1 MRKKEK
7 MAKKQKIY
15 AVKKGNQTG
24 IFYTWEECQAATK
37 GFSSPDFKSFATE
50 EEAKAYLDDVDI
62 IYEKQIA
69 PLLSQGKVVAFVDG
83 SFNEEKSTYGFGVHI
98 ITPTLSAP
106 IELSGKGTNVEYVN
120 LRNITGEVLG
130 AINAI
135 DWAWKNDFET
145 IVIFHDYEGIS
156 KWATGEWNANQ
167 PISRFYKSF
176 INDKKEILNIEFV
189 KVAGHSNNKYN
200 DRVDALAKASVNDN
214 KILKDTNGNNGYI
227 INNISKDNIFCI
239 IEELKNECPELNY
252 TVTTTS
258 NKCTYIVTLKNDRVN
273 LSVFNNIK
281 LLVQGK
287 KSNLFQL
294 ITTSII
300 ERLDCTDFIKILR
313 DAYGKTINK
322 DELKSSLIKYCPK
335 LKNIVLPQNIGKLL
349 NQAVVD
355 LEAKGYNDIEF
366 SKYTLAAL
374 RALEGVIKFNLSKYN
389 IPIPQNGFNMFAKSS
404 GVYVLQQGY
413 KTSVPSQDVIKIE
426 NCYNHYFNNR
436 HTLCHF
442 GYVFQGVDTNT
453 RLLNTKSEADSIIR
467 STLQVINDNYIV

>member
-1 MRKKEK
+1 

-37 GFSSPDFKSFATE
+37 GFPSPDFRSFATE

-62 IYEKQIA
+62 IFEKQIA

-83 SFNEEKSTYGFGVHI
+83 SFNEGKSTYGFGVYI
-98 ITPTLSAP
+98 IAPTLSAP

-135 DWAWKNDFET
+135 DWAWKNGFET

-167 PISRFYKSF
+167 PISRFYKIF
-176 INDKKEILNIEFV
+176 INDKKEILNIEFI
-189 KVAGHSNNKYN
+189 KAAGHSNNKYN

-227 INNISKDNIFCI
+227 INNISKDSIFCI
-239 IEELKNECPELNY
+239 IEELKNECPELDY
-252 TVTTTS
+252 TVTITS
-258 NKCTYIVTLKNDRVN
+258 NKCIYTVTLKNDRVN

-313 DAYGKTINK
+313 DAYGKSINK

-335 LKNIVLPQNIGKLL
+335 LKYIALPQNIGKLL

-355 LEAKGYNDIEF
+355 LEANGYNDIEF
-366 SKYTLAAL
+366 SKYALAVL

-389 IPIPQNGFNMFAKSS
+389 ITIPQNGFNMFDKSS
-404 GVYVLQQGY
+404 GGYVLKQGY
-413 KTSVPSQDVIKIE
+413 KNSVPSQDVIKIE

-453 RLLNTKSEADSIIR
+453 RLLNTKGEADSIIR

>member
-1 MRKKEK
+1 MRRKGK

-62 IYEKQIA
+62 VFEKQIA

-106 IELSGKGTNVEYVN
+106 IELSGKGTNVEYVD

-135 DWAWKNDFET
+135 DWAWKNDFEA

-239 IEELKNECPELNY
+239 IEELKNECPELDY

-335 LKNIVLPQNIGKLL
+335 LKNIALPQNIGK
-349 NQAVVD
+349 
-355 LEAKGYNDIEF
+355 I
-366 SKYTLAAL
+366 T
-374 RALEGVIKFNLSKYN
+374 
-389 IPIPQNGFNMFAKSS
+389 
-404 GVYVLQQGY
+404 
-413 KTSVPSQDVIKIE
+413 
-426 NCYNHYFNNR
+426 
-436 HTLCHF
+436 
-442 GYVFQGVDTNT
+442 
-453 RLLNTKSEADSIIR
+453 
-467 STLQVINDNYIV
+467 